1 MGRLSGTDPMK
12 AYPMDLSISLNSSIH
27 LSIKYQ
33 QNQHIQG
40 FLVLLKV
47 ILVLFNARLQCQPI
61 VNRILYFQLFY
72 MKHVFEKSL
81 GMKSWSDKI
90 SAFLKGPGWFPGTER
105 LGDLSMV
112 PEVQVKSI
120 P

>member
-1 MGRLSGTDPMK
+1 
-12 AYPMDLSISLNSSIH
+12 MDL
-27 LSIKYQ
+27 
-33 QNQHIQG
+33 
-40 FLVLLKV
+40 LVLL
-47 ILVLFNARLQCQPI
+47 LFNAKLQCQQI
-61 VNRILYFQLFY
+61 VNRIIYFQLFY

-112 PEVQVKSI
+112 PEVQVHI
-120 P
+120 LQCDYHYNWFRFGR

>member
-1 MGRLSGTDPMK
+1 MK
-12 AYPMDLSISLNSSIH
+12 Y
-27 LSIKYQ
+27 
-33 QNQHIQG
+33 
-40 FLVLLKV
+40 
-47 ILVLFNARLQCQPI
+47 
-61 VNRILYFQLFY
+61 
-72 MKHVFEKSL
+72 VFEKSL

-120 P
+120 HQ

>member
-1 MGRLSGTDPMK
+1 
-12 AYPMDLSISLNSSIH
+12 
-27 LSIKYQ
+27 
-33 QNQHIQG
+33 
-40 FLVLLKV
+40 
-47 ILVLFNARLQCQPI
+47 
-61 VNRILYFQLFY
+61 

-112 PEVQVKSI
+112 PEVQAHTSTSLQLQLVYSWRLSKNLMKKLKQVNF